1 MARDLSGCPVMIPLK
16 FKGNILLQIVPQL
29 NRFANFEQSQASPIL
44 VIMMIGQLGRQVRV
58 RAIGRWP
65 TSDDT
70 TKPKPPHSTPLVCT
84 STQFKSSACCAEM
97 QQCRSTIANNKRK
110 SVALSYNAVKFK
122 TLL

>member
-1 MARDLSGCPVMIPLK
+1 MARDLSGRPVMIPLK

-44 VIMMIGQLGRQVRV
+44 VIMMIGQAGVSEW

-70 TKPKPPHSTPLVCT
+70 TKPNSTCDDTTKPKPPHSTPMVSS
-84 STQFKSSACCAEM
+84 STQFKSSAH
-97 QQCRSTIANNKRK
+97 STVQKCSN
-110 SVALSYNAVKFK
+110 VFFVAVKQCSAI
-122 TLL
+122 